1 MLRTLLLLIALLIV
15 IGIGLIYTGYIDIGR
30 NADGSVTME
39 TKDVTVGTTTK
50 NVSVEVPSV
59 TTTNGSG
66 NAQ

>member
-59 TTTNGSG
+59 TVENGTNS
-66 NAQ
+66 Q